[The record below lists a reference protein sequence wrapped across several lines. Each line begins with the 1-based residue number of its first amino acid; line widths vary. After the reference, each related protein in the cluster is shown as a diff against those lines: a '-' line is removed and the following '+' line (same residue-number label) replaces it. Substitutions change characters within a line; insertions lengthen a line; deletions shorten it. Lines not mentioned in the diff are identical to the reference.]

1 MSDILIV
8 DDNEDI
14 RELFT
19 LILED
24 EDYNVIGVES
34 GEDAIALLEN
44 GEKFK
49 LILMDVTLGCGMCGL
64 DTTEKIKS
72 NPAWRDIPMI
82 AVTGLTLPE
91 DEEKAKAKGCTGF
104 LKKPVDDE
112 ELIRVANKFICL

>member
-24 EDYNVIGVES
+24 EDYSVVGVKS
-34 GEDAIALLEN
+34 GEDAINLLES

-49 LILMDVTLGCGMCGL
+49 LILMDVTLGTGMTGIE
-64 DTTEKIKS
+64 TSRKIKS
-72 NPAWRDIPMI
+72 NPAWRDIPIIAITGLMCKNI
-82 AVTGLTLPE
+82 ENAVTSNECDAILN
-91 DEEKAKAKGCTGF
+91 
-104 LKKPVDDE
+104 KPVDDDT
-112 ELIRVANKFICL
+112 LIEVVKRYT